1 MKSKVL
7 CMVAAAVLSI
17 VLADLVSA
25 QEKYPTKP
33 ITIISH
39 TAAGSPTDQMVRQL
53 GKAAEPLLGQ
63 TVVVENKPGA
73 DGAIQTG
80 ALLSAPADGYTLAA
94 VTPTQIGSW
103 ESTLKGKFNIDQFAW
118 IARVE
123 IDPYVI
129 VVQAGSPWK
138 TLKDLVDFGKKN
150 PNKLKVGGYG
160 SIGSGHNVAFN
171 IFSQAAGIKTGWTP
185 YDGTNAAVIA
195 LLGGQIDVA
204 NSNPGVVIQHVQ
216 AGKLRILGVMT
227 PKRLRGLPDVP
238 TYAEA
243 GFPVE
248 EGWVQFRGIFGRK
261 DIPQP
266 VQNQLSEVFLK
277 AIKSAAFQDYLKKSQ
292 TEDGAMGTKE
302 FAAFAKKQATLTAN
316 WYQELGMKK

>member
-1 MKSKVL
+1 MKSKVF
-7 CMVAAAVLSI
+7 CVAVAAVLSI
-17 VLADLVSA
+17 VFASLISA
-25 QEKYPTKP
+25 QGKFPTKP

-39 TAAGSPTDQMVRQL
+39 TAAGSPTDLMARQL

-63 TVVVENKPGA
+63 TVVVENKPGGG
-73 DGAIQTG
+73 GAMQTA
-80 ALLSAPADGYTLAA
+80 ALLSSPADGYTLAA

-103 ESTLKGKFNIDQFAW
+103 ESTLKGKFNIDQFSW

-123 IDPYVI
+123 IDPYII

-138 TLKDLVDFGKKN
+138 TLKDLVEYGKKN

-160 SIGSGHNVAFN
+160 STGSGHNVAFT
-171 IFSQAAGIKTGWTP
+171 IFSQAAGIKTVWMP
-185 YDGTNAAVIA
+185 YEGTNAAVTA
-195 LLGGQIDVA
+195 LLGGHIDVA
-204 NSNPGVVIQHVQ
+204 NSNPGQVTQHVE

-227 PKRLRGLPDVP
+227 PKRLKGLPDVP

-261 DIPQP
+261 GIPQP
-266 VQNQLSEVFLK
+266 IQTQLSDVFLK
-277 AIKSAAFQDYLKKSQ
+277 AIKSATFQNYMKNAQ
-292 TEDGAMGTKE
+292 MEDGSMGTEE
-302 FAAFAKKQATLTAN
+302 FTAFAKQQGALTAK
-316 WYQELGMKK
+316 WYQELGIKK